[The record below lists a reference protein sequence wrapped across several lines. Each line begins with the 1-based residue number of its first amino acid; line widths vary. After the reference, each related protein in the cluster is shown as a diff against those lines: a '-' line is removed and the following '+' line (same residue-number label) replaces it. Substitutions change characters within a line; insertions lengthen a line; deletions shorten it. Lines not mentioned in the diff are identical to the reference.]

1 MSDLPPPGPPPP
13 PSSTPPPAPD
23 QGPDGSAPR
32 RRRGEDP
39 PWPDTGAR
47 HDAGDPDEAFPTGI
61 SLLAAFALLAWSILA
76 QVVVVAVAVTAGV
89 DVDGLSG
96 LASIWLVVGMQVLTL
111 AGVLGW
117 LRLTGRSAW
126 RLLGPV
132 RPRWRHVGFG
142 IGLGAVGFLLVQV
155 TALVVVSAFPD
166 SQAPSQA
173 LLEIEGGVATT
184 IAVVV
189 ATMVMAPIV
198 EETTY
203 RAVLFQS
210 ARSRVGLVGGLVLS
224 SLLFAFTHLEVLNSL
239 PAVFGL
245 LVLGLWLAAIF
256 HRTGSLVVPVVAHAT
271 FNGITLLLASL
282 VPTSV

>member
-1 MSDLPPPGPPPP
+1 MTDLPPP
-13 PSSTPPPAPD
+13 PSSPPPAPD
-23 QGPDGSAPR
+23 RRPDGRGPR
-32 RRRGEDP
+32 ARDGDP

-47 HDAGDPDEAFPTGI
+47 HDAGDPDEAFSTGI
-61 SLLAAFALLAWSILA
+61 SLLAAFVILAWSILA
-76 QVVVVAVAVTAGV
+76 QVLVVAVALAAGV
-89 DVDGLSG
+89 DVDALAGV
-96 LASIWLVVGMQVLTL
+96 ASIWLVVGMQALTL
-111 AGVLGW
+111 AGILGW
-117 LRLTGRSAW
+117 LRVTGRSTW

-132 RPRWRHVGFG
+132 RPRWRHVAWGV
-142 IGLGAVGFLLVQV
+142 GLGAVGFLLVQV
-155 TALVVVSAFPD
+155 TALLVVSAFPD
-166 SQAPSQA
+166 AEAPSQA
-173 LLEIEGGVATT
+173 LLEMEGGLATT
-184 IAVVV
+184 VAVVV

-256 HRTGSLVVPVVAHAT
+256 HRTGSLVVPVMAHAT